1 MAIDLTRV
9 DPKLLYAVA
18 QAFIK
23 MEAEHKR
30 EFEFQKD
37 RIREF
42 VTMVAEKELA
52 DLSLARDKR
61 KDIEESL
68 HEFEMCFAGIVNGDD
83 GRCHQ
88 VFALCGIEAA
98 ISIIGRARPD
108 EEALAAF
115 RAAATRLATDAR
127 RLSKSKLDARVATIL
142 RDIKKEG
149 TPLRAG
155 EKHIEICILPK
166 LNPRLRKHERRGPGT
181 IKSIIRKMNAGQ
193 L

>member
-1 MAIDLTRV
+1 MAIDLARF
-9 DPKLLYAVA
+9 DPELLYAAA

-52 DLSLARDKR
+52 DLALARDKR
-61 KDIEESL
+61 EDIEEAL
-68 HEFEMCFAGIVNGDD
+68 REFEMCFAGIVNGDN

-98 ISIIGRARPD
+98 ISII
-108 EEALAAF
+108 
-115 RAAATRLATDAR
+115 
-127 RLSKSKLDARVATIL
+127 
-142 RDIKKEG
+142 
-149 TPLRAG
+149 
-155 EKHIEICILPK
+155 
-166 LNPRLRKHERRGPGT
+166 
-181 IKSIIRKMNAGQ
+181 
-193 L
+193 